1 MYDFCDSL
9 EMEELERFLTLF
21 NAEADAGPE
30 YASDADKKSHTIGE
44 LLGVAM
50 GAMGMSLSDFCA
62 LSPSD
67 FRTANKSFLELEEAR
82 SRDCWEKTRM
92 LATIAVQPYS
102 RKRLDPR
109 SLLPLPWDRAER
121 KSETTEASTPEK
133 FKAMLEK
140 YKKSQF

>member
-1 MYDFCDSL
+1 
-9 EMEELERFLTLF
+9 
-21 NAEADAGPE
+21 
-30 YASDADKKSHTIGE
+30 
-44 LLGVAM
+44 M

-67 FRTANKSFLELEEAR
+67 FRAANRAFLELEEAR
-82 SRDCWEKTRM
+82 SRDSWEKTRM

-102 RKRLDPR
+102 HKRLDPR

-121 KSETTEASTPEK
+121 KSETPEASTPEK

-140 YKKSQF
+140 YKKSRF